1 MSTNFYVTHKI
12 YSEADVPMDWMSR
25 VHLSKRSGR
34 GHSFQAVLSTNS
46 GGKYLH
52 NPDFNHNDPMSVVD
66 YWDPSEQLSQTIE
79 TWGQWKA
86 EILRDDLCII
96 DEYGSVIDKDEYIS
110 EVESME
116 DRSLPYNRFGGPDDN
131 IRQYFDPQGYCF
143 TAWPF
148 F

>member
-1 MSTNFYVTHKI
+1 MSTNYYITHKV
-12 YSEADVPMDWMSR
+12 YTDSEVPMDWMR
-25 VHLSKRSGR
+25 IIHLSKRSNA

-52 NPDFNHNDPMSVVD
+52 NPDFNYNDPKFVVD
-66 YWDPSEQLSQTIE
+66 CWDESGQLSQTIE
-79 TWGQWKA
+79 TWEQWKA